1 MNDEQLRQELQRD
14 VAGIETGRVPEF
26 EGVFAAAE
34 AQVAVTRRHRRMLGG
49 AVAAVALAAVVA
61 SLLPTRQPEWQY
73 VDPEQF
79 TNTTSWAAPSDV
91 LLPQHSVDIYEEIP
105 VFIEGTNIDGGSLL

>member
-1 MNDEQLRQELQRD
+1 MNDTQLRQELRRG
-14 VAGIETGRVPEF
+14 VAGIEAGRVPEF
-26 EGVFAAAE
+26 EDVFAAAE
-34 AQVAVTRRHRRMLGG
+34 TQVAVTRRRQRIAGG
-49 AVAAVALAAVVA
+49 VVAAIALAAVVA

-105 VFIEGTNIDGGSLL
+105 VFIEETKIDGGSLL